1 MVISRFL
8 LLVNVIVIG
17 CVWAA
22 LEYRVS
28 VNAKSQQSQGPDV
41 IVGDLPQI
49 VRYGSSAT
57 ETAFAIG
64 TTSCNIGNAQLAWFS
79 NTYRHPVISQNMYR
93 VKDGRIEQ
101 LGMAWLKHGF
111 FALQQSLCGSC
122 IPAGSGSWLGVGCS
136 DPYSPGNNASHSSL
150 GPRSE
155 VNATTGIF
163 SWPKRNLP
171 QTGSLDG
178 RLRVKTNDINP
189 SLNQGARYFVESQYI
204 HPDDAEAG
212 NDLNNASYREV
223 FVSTISGGFTMSMSG
238 SAQTVRMQPAIY
250 AWQRVHPDVQ
260 LYNVDVPGDG
270 RLIVGVRTTPLP
282 GGAGFHTE
290 FAVENLNSH
299 RSVRS
304 FGVQYGSSVIANPGF
319 SDVDYQFEPYSGADW
334 TPLISGEQI
343 EWATQ
348 TFAANQNANALRWNT
363 LYSFRCDSEL
373 PPRKI
378 TLGMF
383 RPGVVQEMS
392 IDLIETVAPESHR
405 LTGEVAEG
413 GFEDIFESDGILF
426 KLSPSRR
433 LKKPTVELLLET
445 TSLTEQPSDLAFR
458 LNSCLSEG
466 KFEDIQQVISLMNHN
481 SGKWEAIDIRSAARS
496 PETIEITPTGNF
508 QRFVQSKT
516 GAVKAKIEW
525 IDPNRRPRHPFIWT
539 IDIDEA
545 VWMIGN

>member
-1 MVISRFL
+1 MVISRFI
-8 LLVNVIVIG
+8 LLVNVLVVG
-17 CVWAA
+17 CLWAA

-28 VNAKSQQSQGPDV
+28 VRAKNQQSQGPDV
-41 IVGDLPQI
+41 IVGDIPAI
-49 VRYGSSAT
+49 ARYGSSAT

-64 TTSCNIGNAQLAWFS
+64 TTSCNIGNAQLAWIS
-79 NTYRHPVISQNMYR
+79 NSNRKPVITQNMYR

-101 LGMAWLKHGF
+101 IGMSWLKHGW

-122 IPAGSGSWLGVGCS
+122 IPSGTGSWLGVGCS
-136 DPYSPGNNASHSSL
+136 DPYSAGNNANQSDL

-155 VNATTGIF
+155 VNATTGVF

-171 QTGSLDG
+171 STGPLDG
-178 RLRVKTNDINP
+178 RLRVRTNDINP
-189 SLNQGARYFVESQYI
+189 NLNQGARYFVESQYV
-204 HPDDAEAG
+204 HPDDASAG
-212 NDLNNASYREV
+212 NALNNASYREV
-223 FVSTISGGFTMSMSG
+223 FVSPISGGWTMSTSG
-238 SAQTVRMQPAIY
+238 SAPTVRMQPAIY
-250 AWQRVHPDVQ
+250 AWQRVHPDVE
-260 LYNVDVPGDG
+260 LYTVDVPGDG
-270 RLIVGVRTTPLP
+270 RIIVGVRTTTLP
-282 GGAGFHTE
+282 GGAGYHTE

-299 RSVRS
+299 QSVRS
-304 FGVQYGSSVIANPGF
+304 FGVKYGSSVIANPGF

-334 TPLISGEQI
+334 TPLIVGEHI

-405 LTGEVAEG
+405 LTGQVAEG
-413 GFEDIFESDGILF
+413 SFEDIFESDGNLF
-426 KLSPSRR
+426 KLSPSTR

-445 TSLTEQPSDLAFR
+445 TSLTNQPTDMAFR

-466 KFEDIQQVISLMNHN
+466 KFEDINQVISLMNQN
-481 SGKWEAIDIRSAARS
+481 RGDWEAIDIRPAARS
-496 PETIEITPTGNF
+496 PETIEITPTGDF
-508 QRFVQSKT
+508 RRFVHAKT
-516 GAVKAKIEW
+516 GEVKAKIEW
-525 IDPNRRPRHPFIWT
+525 IDPNQRPRHPFVWT
-539 IDIDEA
+539 IDIDQA
-545 VWMIGN
+545 VWLIGN